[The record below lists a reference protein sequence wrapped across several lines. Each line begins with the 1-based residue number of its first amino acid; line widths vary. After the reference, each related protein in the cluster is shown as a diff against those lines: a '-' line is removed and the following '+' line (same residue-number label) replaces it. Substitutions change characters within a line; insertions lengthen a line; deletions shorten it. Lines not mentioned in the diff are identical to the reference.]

1 MRTKIV
7 IVAFLVIVN
16 IFSNPSKVKADST
29 EQILEEH
36 KSNFGI
42 SDFIKET
49 EKYGGEFL
57 EDIDIL
63 GMLNDAL
70 TGKVDNNK
78 IYKKI

>member
-1 MRTKIV
+1 MRIKIV
-7 IVAFLVIVN
+7 IIAFLVIVN
-16 IFSNPSKVKADST
+16 IFSNPSKIKADST

-57 EDIDIL
+57 GDIDISE
-63 GMLNDAL
+63 MLNEAHL
-70 TGKVDNNK
+70 
-78 IYKKI
+78 